1 MPATGRRDVLG
12 RPAAVALALLVAAT
26 LTGCSAAP
34 VATSS
39 TGRAAP
45 TPSIDVAASATATAI
60 RASGAPG
67 STAGGSSCL
76 AGAATAS
83 AADTAA
89 NAQPPALIPQT
100 GTWFGIG
107 IDWGADSVAS
117 VRSRL
122 GADHTPAV
130 WVQFADFPLTA
141 ADRTHLDGFIQ
152 QVRSVGGIG
161 LITLEP
167 NGGLETVT
175 ETAADDLA
183 DQVAGDQACG
193 VPILVRFAHEMNGS
207 WYPWSQDPAAYV
219 RAFRVVAAAVHRRAP
234 GAGMLWAPNTGL
246 GYPFHGGRYEAPP
259 GTVAARALDT
269 NGDGTVS
276 AADDPYAPYWPGDD
290 AVDWVGMS
298 VYHFGN
304 TYPWGAN
311 VVPLAGAFD
320 SLLTGRGSGQPDF
333 YATWAAGHHKP
344 MAIVETA
351 ALWRPSGGG
360 ASELSIKQGWW
371 RQVFSKAT
379 IDHFPDIR
387 LIGWFDWK
395 KQEAEVKDVVDW
407 RVSGNPTVTT
417 AFFDDLPP
425 DWLRFAPVV
434 PTAGG

>member
-1 MPATGRRDVLG
+1 MPSTGPREVPVRPPAVL
-12 RPAAVALALLVAAT
+12 VALLVAT
-26 LTGCSAAP
+26 LVAGCSAAP
-34 VATSS
+34 AATASPGVPSPTSS
-39 TGRAAP
+39 RDSSGSPTGSANPDAAAP
-45 TPSIDVAASATATAI
+45 SSTAGSSSCPAGGGAASAT
-60 RASGAPG
+60 GAR
-67 STAGGSSCL
+67 S
-76 AGAATAS
+76 
-83 AADTAA
+83 
-89 NAQPPALIPQT
+89 QALIPAG

-107 IDWGADSVAS
+107 IDWGADSAAG

-122 GADHTPAV
+122 GDDHTPGV
-130 WVQFADFPLTA
+130 WVQFADFPLTQ
-141 ADRTHLDGFIQ
+141 ADRTHLDGFIE
-152 QVRSVGGIG
+152 QVRTVGGIG

-167 NGGLETVT
+167 NGGLDAVT
-175 ETAADDLA
+175 ESAANDLA
-183 DQVAGDQACG
+183 DMVAGYQACG
-193 VPILVRFAHEMNGS
+193 VPILIRFAHEMNGS
-207 WYPWSQDPAAYV
+207 WYAWSQDPAGYA
-219 RAFRVVAAAVHRRAP
+219 RAFRTVAAAIHARAA

-259 GTVAARALDT
+259 GSAAARALDT
-269 NGDGTVS
+269 NGDGSVS

-311 VVPLAGAFD
+311 VVPLAGAFE
-320 SLLTGRGSGQPDF
+320 SLLTGRGSGAPDF

-360 ASELSIKQGWW
+360 ASELAIKQGWW

-407 RVSGNPTVTT
+407 RVSANPTVTR
-417 AFFDDLPP
+417 AFFNDLPQ
-425 DWLRFAPVV
+425 DWLRFAPTG